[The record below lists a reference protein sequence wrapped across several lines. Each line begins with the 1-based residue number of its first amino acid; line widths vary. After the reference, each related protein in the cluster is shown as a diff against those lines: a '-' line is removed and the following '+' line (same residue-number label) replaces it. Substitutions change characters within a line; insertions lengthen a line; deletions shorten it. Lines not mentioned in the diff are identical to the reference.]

1 MYRPTGM
8 HVSAFTQPMRC
19 QLNSTQLYLFQTEK
33 QTENTM
39 RNGWMEQD

>member
-1 MYRPTGM
+1 MTLAKTSDASNM
-8 HVSAFTQPMRC
+8 T